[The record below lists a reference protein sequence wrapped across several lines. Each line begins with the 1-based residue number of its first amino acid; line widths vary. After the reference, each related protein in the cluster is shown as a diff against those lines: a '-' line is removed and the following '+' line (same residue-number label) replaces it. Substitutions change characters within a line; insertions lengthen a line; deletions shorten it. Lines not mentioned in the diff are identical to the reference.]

1 MKTKKQQVAD
11 YLKLNVDWARFAR
24 LTQALGDQANQGQIR
39 FLKATMFEQ
48 SIETYSNGK
57 IKYVGQNGCDHV
69 ITEQDLDARIEMKY
83 TEDAVYTPSKKLLRK
98 TTGGIKLMNSMG
110 TNTHKVLPATYAD
123 FLLFVGNQ
131 GAILFDRATVA
142 AHITPGGD
150 GITANIPT
158 KEGII
163 IATPEVM
170 AAGDQPK
177 VDFTGGFDSLILNFI
192 KNVK

>member
-24 LTQALGDQANQGQIR
+24 LTRALGDQANQGQIR

-110 TNTHKVLPATYAD
+110 TNTHKVLPSTYAD

-170 AAGDQPK
+170 TAGDQPK